1 MLVFAVQTAFCLSA
15 GAFGYESELSAAFQ
29 YCALSRGAE
38 SAGEGFEFGKSD
50 WTAVCWARLGGET
63 AGYEESVREGA
74 AALLGSD
81 GFVKPTELQRA
92 AIALS
97 AVSECP
103 QELINAAAYCNADF
117 ARQGFNAWI
126 WALIAANCSGLE
138 AEETALYTRR
148 DLASEIISRQLP
160 DGGFT
165 LRGESADTDMT
176 AAAIYA
182 LAPLFEDEEIA
193 AALEK
198 AVARLSE
205 LQLGSGG
212 FSSMGIENCESTAQA
227 LIAFTAVGLS
237 EEDSRVSRALAA
249 LLGYRREDG
258 GFAHLSDGATNSL
271 ATVQAIEA
279 LTALSLSEGGERL
292 FDVRKAEETAPAES
306 AEMNLPAEALAEEE
320 TDPAETSV
328 PAEEEPFSLETCP
341 PEEQPEQTE
350 PEAFPQSGSLSGT
363 QIKLILSLIPALGAA
378 GLIAAAAIR
387 RKPSL
392 LAGAAVCAA
401 VSGAVWLLDIRSAEE
416 YYAQAPQ
423 PADITV
429 TFSVRCDAALEKTDE
444 MSEELRGRIPEDGA
458 VIPKRELGL
467 PEGATAFDALISA
480 AREEKIRVDYNG
492 STYGVYVSAIGFLRE
507 FDLGEMSGWMY
518 RVNGEF
524 PDCSAGAFALS
535 DGDAVEFVYTC
546 DMGRDI

>member
-15 GAFGYESELSAAFQ
+15 GAFGYESELSAAFE

-103 QELINAAAYCNADF
+103 QKLINAAAYCNADF

-126 WALIAANCSGLE
+126 WALVAANCSGLE

-182 LAPLFEDEEIA
+182 LAPLSEDEEIA
-193 AALEK
+193 AALER

-237 EEDSRVSRALAA
+237 EEDSRVSRALSA

-258 GFAHLSDGATNSL
+258 GFAHLPDGATNSL

-292 FDVRKAEETAPAES
+292 FDVRKTEETAPAES
-306 AEMNLPAEALAEEE
+306 AETHVPAETLAEEE
-320 TDPAETSV
+320 TALP
-328 PAEEEPFSLETCP
+328 ETCS

-350 PEAFPQSGSLSGT
+350 PEATPQSGSLSGT

-378 GLIAAAAIR
+378 GFIVAAAIR
-387 RKPSL
+387 RKPSM

-401 VSGAVWLLDIRSAEE
+401 ISGGIWLLDIRSAEE

-429 TFSVRCDAALEKTDE
+429 TFSVRCDAALEKTEE

-458 VIPKRELGL
+458 IIPNRELGL
-467 PEGATAFDALISA
+467 PEGATAFDALITA
-480 AREEKIRVDYNG
+480 AREEKIRMDYNG
-492 STYGVYVSAIGFLRE
+492 STYGVYISAIGFLRE

-524 PDCSAGAFALS
+524 PDCSAGAFTLG
-535 DGDAVEFVYTC
+535 DGDVVEFVYSC
-546 DMGRDI
+546 DMGRDV

>member
-15 GAFGYESELSAAFQ
+15 GAFGYESELSAAFE

-50 WTAVCWARLGGET
+50 WTAICFSRLGGET

-74 AALLGSD
+74 AELLRSD
-81 GFVKPTELQRA
+81 GFVKPTELARA

-103 QELINAAAYCNADF
+103 RELINAAAYCNADF

-138 AEETALYTRR
+138 AEENALYTRN

-182 LAPLFEDEEIA
+182 LAPLSEDEEIA
-193 AALEK
+193 AALER

-205 LQLGSGG
+205 LQLDSGG
-212 FSSMGIENCESTAQA
+212 FSSMGIENCESAAQA
-227 LIAFTAVGLS
+227 LIAFTAAGLPK
-237 EEDSRVSRALAA
+237 EDSRVSRALSA
-249 LLGYRREDG
+249 LLEYRREDG
-258 GFAHLSDGATNSL
+258 GFAHLPDGEINSL

-279 LTALSLSEGGERL
+279 LTALRLSEGGERL
-292 FDVRKAEETAPAES
+292 FDLRKTEETAPAES
-306 AEMNLPAEALAEEE
+306 AEMNVPAETLAEEE
-320 TDPAETSV
+320 TAP
-328 PAEEEPFSLETCP
+328 LETRT
-341 PEEQPEQTE
+341 PEEKPDRTAPAAYSQI
-350 PEAFPQSGSLSGT
+350 GSLNGK

-378 GLIAAAAIR
+378 GFIVAAAIR
-387 RKPSL
+387 RKPSM

-401 VSGAVWLLDIRSAEE
+401 VSGGIWLLDIRSAEE
-416 YYAQAPQ
+416 YYAQEQ
-423 PADITV
+423 PADIAV
-429 TFSVRCDAALEKTDE
+429 TFSVRCDAALEKSDE

-458 VIPKRELGL
+458 VIPQRELGL
-467 PEGATAFDALISA
+467 PEGATAFDALITA

-535 DGDAVEFVYTC
+535 DGDVVEFVYTC
-546 DMGRDI
+546 DMGRDV

>member
-15 GAFGYESELSAAFQ
+15 GAFGYESELSAAFE
-29 YCALSRGAE
+29 YCALSRGAD

-50 WTAVCWARLGGET
+50 WTAVCRARLGGET

-74 AALLGSD
+74 AALLSSD

-103 QELINAAAYCNADF
+103 RELINAAAYCNADF

-126 WALIAANCSGLE
+126 WALVAANCSGLE
-138 AEETALYTRR
+138 AEENALYTRN
-148 DLASEIISRQLP
+148 DLATEIISRQLP

-182 LAPLFEDEEIA
+182 LAPLSEDAEIA
-193 AALEK
+193 AAIER

-237 EEDSRVSRALAA
+237 EEDARVSRALSAM
-249 LLGYRREDG
+249 LEYRREDG
-258 GFAHLSDGATNSL
+258 GFAHLSDGETNSL

-279 LTALSLSEGGERL
+279 LTALRLSEQEERL
-292 FDVRKAEETAPAES
+292 FDARKTEETAPTES
-306 AEMNLPAEALAEEE
+306 AEMNVPAETLAEEE
-320 TDPAETSV
+320 TALPETCT
-328 PAEEEPFSLETCP
+328 PEEETALLETCP
-341 PEEQPEQTE
+341 PEEETEQTE
-350 PEAFPQSGSLSGT
+350 PAADSQTGSLSGT
-363 QIKLILSLIPALGAA
+363 QLKLILSLIPALAA
-378 GLIAAAAIR
+378 VGFIVAAAIR
-387 RKPSL
+387 RKPSM

-401 VSGAVWLLDIRSAEE
+401 LSGGIWLLDIRSAEE

-429 TFSVRCDAALEKTDE
+429 TFSVCCDAALEKTDE
-444 MSEELRGRIPEDGA
+444 ISEELRGRIPEDGA

-535 DGDAVEFVYTC
+535 DGDVVEFVYTC
-546 DMGRDI
+546 DMGRDV